1 MGLSFH
7 YSGRI
12 ANPESLP
19 ELIEEVEDIA
29 KVYGWKY
36 FVFNRQFPDNTIMNF
51 EYTDS
56 LYGICFTPT
65 NCETVDFCFLSNG
78 RMSSA
83 AHLQFWGQSD
93 DPKEKEY
100 LYLLSVKTQYAGID
114 VHLFIIHLFRY
125 LNEKYLADFK
135 MSDEGEYWETN
146 DENVLKKNF
155 KRYTE
160 LIDGFASAI
169 QNQPI
174 KADED
179 IETYFLRLMKQIK
192 DQKNQKE

>member
-19 ELIEEVEDIA
+19 ELIEEIEDIA
-29 KVYGWKY
+29 KVFNWKY
-36 FVFNRQFPDNTIMNF
+36 FVFERQFPEKTIVYSDYNQQ
-51 EYTDS
+51 

-65 NCETVDFCFLSNG
+65 NCETVDICFLSNG

-83 AHLQFWGQSD
+83 AHLQFWGKTDEQ
-93 DPKEKEY
+93 PEREY
-100 LYLLSVKTQYAGID
+100 LYMLSVKTQYAGRD
-114 VHLFIIHLFRY
+114 VHLFIIRLFRY
-125 LNEKYLADFK
+125 LNEKYFADFK
-135 MSDEGEYWETN
+135 LSDEGEYWETN
-146 DENVLKKNF
+146 DEYLLKKNF
-155 KRYTE
+155 DRYTE

-174 KADED
+174 RMDED
-179 IETYFLRLMKQIK
+179 METYFLRLMKQIH
-192 DQKNQKE
+192 DHKNQDE